1 MTLKTE
7 VKAGWFFVFF
17 FVIFS
22 FARGE
27 NAPFSHSEH
36 THTHMLGV
44 EASDRMDVFLKPQLW
59 RSGDL

>member
-36 THTHMLGV
+36 THTHVGSRSV
-44 EASDRMDVFLKPQLW
+44 RQDGCVFETATLEKW
-59 RSGDL
+59 